1 MASVNIPIISEFDA
15 KGTQKA
21 IKEFQSLEGASA
33 KASFAIKKA
42 ALPAAAAI
50 AGLGVALVGATK
62 AAMED
67 QAEQVQL
74 ALVLQNVTGATDEQV
89 KATEDM
95 ISKMSLASGVADSEL
110 RPALAVL
117 TRGTK
122 DIAEANKA
130 LALAQDIS
138 ASSGASL
145 SQVSDALAMAY
156 GGNMKALGALSPGIK
171 AMIKDGASL
180 DDVMNVLGGT
190 FGGASD
196 AAAATAEGGMK
207 RLGIALAETKESI
220 GAALIP
226 IVEALMPHLIAF
238 GAWAQDNTKVFL
250 IVAGAIGGIAA
261 TILILNTAMKVY
273 AAGQMIVN
281 GVVAIFNALLL
292 ANPITLIILAIVA
305 FIAILAAL
313 YFKFET
319 VRKIV
324 DTVFQAMLAGGKAV
338 FDGLT
343 TYFSAIFNIYKSL
356 FNGIA
361 KLWNNTVGKLSF
373 EIPSWVPAIGGK
385 GFSVPDIPY
394 LADGGIV
401 TGPTLAMIGER
412 GPEAVIPLSGRGGG
426 MGGNY
431 TININGGLGS
441 SSDIGTAVVNAI
453 RAFNRTNGPAN
464 IQVA

>member
-15 KGTQKA
+15 KGTQKG

-33 KASFAIKKA
+33 KASFAMKKA

-50 AGLGVALVGATK
+50 AGIGIALVGATK

-74 ALVLQNVTGATDEQV
+74 ALALENVTGATDAQI
-89 KATEDM
+89 KASEDM

-110 RPALAVL
+110 RPALASLV
-117 TRGTK
+117 RGTK
-122 DIAEANKA
+122 DIEEANRA

-138 ASSGASL
+138 AGSGKDLAT
-145 SQVSDALAMAY
+145 VSDALAKAY
-156 GGNMKALGALSPGIK
+156 GGNMKGLAALSPEIK

-180 DDVMNVLGGT
+180 EDVMNVLGGS

-196 AAAATAEGGMK
+196 AAAATASGGMK

-220 GAALIP
+220 GAALLP
-226 IVEALMPHLIAF
+226 AVEALLPVLIKF
-238 GAWAQDNTKVFL
+238 GSWAQNNTKTLL
-250 IVAGAIGGIAA
+250 IIAGAIAGVSAAVLLFNTAVGIA
-261 TILILNTAMKVY
+261 TLVNTLFALSLTAAQIAMV
-273 AAGQMIVN
+273 G
-281 GVVAIFNALLL
+281 F
-292 ANPITLIILAIVA
+292 ITLG
-305 FIAILAAL
+305 IAVLIAALVAL
-313 YFKFET
+313 YFKFDI

-324 DTVFQAMLAGGKAV
+324 DTVFDAMLAGGKAV
-338 FDGLT
+338 FNGLT
-343 TYFSAIFNIYKSL
+343 TYFTGVFNIYKSL

-361 KLWNNTVGKLSF
+361 KMWNNTIGKLEF
-373 EIPSWVPAIGGK
+373 TIPKWVPVIGGN

-412 GPEAVIPLSGRGGG
+412 GPEAVIPLSGRNSGIGGG
-426 MGGNY
+426 
-431 TININGGLGS
+431 INI
-441 SSDIGTAVVNAI
+441 TVNAGLVS
-453 RAFNRTNGPAN
+453 TPAQIGQQIIEA
-464 IQVA
+464 IQKAQRQSGQVFAAA

>member
-1 MASVNIPIISEFDA
+1 MAVILPIISEFDA
-15 KGTQKA
+15 KGTSRA
-21 IKEFQSLEGASA
+21 VKEFQKLEGASA
-33 KASFAIKKA
+33 KASFAMKKA

-50 AGLGVALVGATK
+50 AGIGFALAGATK

-74 ALVLQNVTGATDEQV
+74 ALALTNVTGATDAQV
-89 KATEDM
+89 KSTEDM

-110 RPALAVL
+110 RPAFAALV
-117 TRGTK
+117 RGTK
-122 DIAEANKA
+122 DITTANQA

-138 ASSGASL
+138 AGSGKDLAT
-145 SQVSDALAMAY
+145 VSDALAKAY
-156 GGNMKALGALSPGIK
+156 GGNMKGLQALSPEIK

-180 DDVMNVLGGT
+180 EDVMNVLGGS

-220 GAALIP
+220 GAALLP
-226 IVEALMPHLIAF
+226 VVEAILPVLLKFA
-238 GAWAQDNTKVFL
+238 GWAQDNTKTLL
-250 IVAGAIGGIAA
+250 IIAGAIAGVSAAILLFNTAVGIA
-261 TILILNTAMKVY
+261 TLVNTLFALSLTAAQLAMV
-273 AAGQMIVN
+273 G
-281 GVVAIFNALLL
+281 F
-292 ANPITLIILAIVA
+292 ITLG
-305 FIAILAAL
+305 IAVLIAALVAL
-313 YFKFET
+313 YFKFDI

-324 DTVFQAMLAGGKAV
+324 DTVFDAMLAGGKAV
-338 FDGLT
+338 FNGLT
-343 TYFSAIFNIYKSL
+343 TYFTAIFNIYKSL

-373 EIPSWVPAIGGK
+373 EIPSWVPVIGGK
-385 GFSVPDIPY
+385 GFSVPEIPY

-426 MGGNY
+426 MGNY
-431 TININGGLGS
+431 TINITGGLGS
-441 SSDIGTAVVNAI
+441 SAEIGTAVVNAI
-453 RAFNRTNGPAN
+453 RAFNRQNGPAN
-464 IQVA
+464 IAVA

>member
-1 MASVNIPIISEFDA
+1 MGVILPIVSEFDA
-15 KGTQKA
+15 KGTQRA
-21 IKEFQSLEGASA
+21 VKEFQKLEGASA
-33 KASFAIKKA
+33 KASFAMKKA

-50 AGLGVALVGATK
+50 AGIGIALVGATK

-74 ALVLQNVTGATDEQV
+74 ALALTNVTGATDAQI
-89 KATEDM
+89 KAEEDM

-110 RPALAVL
+110 RPALAAL

-122 DIAEANKA
+122 DIEEANKA

-138 ASSGASL
+138 AGSGKDLAT
-145 SQVSDALAMAY
+145 VSDALAKAY
-156 GGNMKALGALSPGIK
+156 GGNMKGLAALSPEIK

-180 DDVMNVLGGT
+180 EDVMNVLGGS

-220 GAALIP
+220 GAALLP
-226 IVEALMPHLIAF
+226 VVEAILPVLLKFA
-238 GAWAQDNTKVFL
+238 GWAQDNTKTLL
-250 IVAGAIGGIAA
+250 IIAGAIAGVSAAVLLFNTAVGIA
-261 TILILNTAMKVY
+261 TLVNTLFALSLTAAQLAMV
-273 AAGQMIVN
+273 G
-281 GVVAIFNALLL
+281 F
-292 ANPITLIILAIVA
+292 ITLG
-305 FIAILAAL
+305 IAVLIAALVAL
-313 YFKFET
+313 YFKFDI

-324 DTVFQAMLAGGKAV
+324 DTVFDAMLAGGKAV
-338 FDGLT
+338 FNGLT
-343 TYFSAIFNIYKSL
+343 TYFTAIFNIYKSL

-373 EIPSWVPAIGGK
+373 EIPSWVPVIGGK

-426 MGGNY
+426 MGNY

-441 SSDIGTAVVNAI
+441 SAEIGTAVVNAI
-453 RAFNRTNGPAN
+453 RAFNRQNGPAN
-464 IQVA
+464 IAVA

>member
-1 MASVNIPIISEFDA
+1 MAVILPIISEFDA
-15 KGTQKA
+15 KGTQRA
-21 IKEFQSLEGASA
+21 IKEFQKLEGASA
-33 KASFAIKKA
+33 KAQFAIKKA
-42 ALPAAAAI
+42 ALPAAAAV
-50 AGLGVALVGATK
+50 AGLGLALVGATK

-74 ALVLQNVTGATDEQV
+74 ALALQNVTGATDAQV
-89 KATEDM
+89 KASEDM

-110 RPALAVL
+110 RPALASLV
-117 TRGTK
+117 RGTK
-122 DIAEANKA
+122 DIEEANRA

-138 ASSGASL
+138 AGSGKDLAT
-145 SQVSDALAMAY
+145 VSDALAKAY
-156 GGNMKALGALSPGIK
+156 GGNMKGLAALSPEIK

-180 DDVMNVLGGT
+180 EDVMNVLGGS
-190 FGGASD
+190 FGGASE
-196 AAAATAEGGMK
+196 AAANTAEGGMK

-281 GVVAIFNALLL
+281 GVVAIFNALLAL
-292 ANPITLIILAIVA
+292 NPIGLVILAIVA

-313 YFKFET
+313 YFKFEV

-324 DTVFQAMLAGGKAV
+324 DTVFDAMLAGGKAV

-343 TYFSAIFNIYKSL
+343 TYFTGVYNIFKML

-361 KLWNNTVGKLSF
+361 KMWNNTVGKLSF
-373 EIPSWVPAIGGK
+373 EFPSWVIGLGGK
-385 GFSVPDIPY
+385 GFSVPNIPY
-394 LADGGIV
+394 LAEGGIV

-412 GPEAVIPLSGRGGG
+412 GPEAVIPLSGRNSG

-431 TININGGLGS
+431 TINITGGLSS
-441 SSDIGTAVVNAI
+441 SSDIGKAVVNAI
-453 RAFNRTNGPAN
+453 RQFNLTNGPAN

>member
-15 KGTQKA
+15 KGTQRA
-21 IKEFQSLEGASA
+21 IKEFQSLEGASK
-33 KASFAIKKA
+33 KAQFAIKKA
-42 ALPAAAAI
+42 AIPAAAAV
-50 AGLGVALVGATK
+50 AGLGIALVGATK

-74 ALVLQNVTGATDEQV
+74 ALALSNVTGATDAQI
-89 KATEDM
+89 KAEEDM
-95 ISKMSLASGVADSEL
+95 ITKMSLASGVADSEL
-110 RPALAVL
+110 RPALAAL

-122 DIAEANKA
+122 DIEEANRA

-138 ASSGASL
+138 AGSGKDLAT
-145 SQVSDALAMAY
+145 VSDALAKAY
-156 GGNMKALGALSPGIK
+156 GGNMKGLAALSPEIK

-180 DDVMNVLGGT
+180 EDVMNVLGGS
-190 FGGASD
+190 FGGASE
-196 AAAATAEGGMK
+196 AAANTAEGGMK

-226 IVEALMPHLIAF
+226 VVEALLPHLIAF
-238 GAWAQDNTKVFL
+238 GAWAQEHTKVFL
-250 IVAGAIGGIAA
+250 IVAGAIGGIAV
-261 TILILNTAMKVY
+261 TILTLNAAMKVY
-273 AAGQMIVN
+273 AAAQMIVN

-292 ANPITLIILAIVA
+292 ANPVTLVILAIVA

-324 DTVFQAMLAGGKAV
+324 DTVFDAMLAGGKAV
-338 FDGLT
+338 FNGLT
-343 TYFSAIFNIYKSL
+343 TYFTGVFNIYKAL

-361 KLWNNTVGKLSF
+361 KLWNNTIGKLAF
-373 EIPSWVPAIGGK
+373 EFPSWVPGLGGK
-385 GFSVPDIPY
+385 GFDVPDIPY
-394 LADGGIV
+394 LAEGGIV

-426 MGGNY
+426 MGNY
-431 TININGGLGS
+431 TINITGGLGS
-441 SSDIGTAVVNAI
+441 SAEIGTAVVNAI
-453 RAFNRTNGPAN
+453 RAFNRQNGPAN
-464 IQVA
+464 IAVA

>member
-21 IKEFQSLEGASA
+21 IKEFQSLEGASK

-42 ALPAAAAI
+42 AVPAAAAI
-50 AGLGVALVGATK
+50 AGLGFALVGATK

-74 ALVLQNVTGATDEQV
+74 ALALENVTGATDDQI

-110 RPALAVL
+110 RPAFASLV
-117 TRGTK
+117 RGTK
-122 DIAEANKA
+122 DIATATDA

-138 ASSGASL
+138 AGSGKDLAT
-145 SQVSDALAMAY
+145 VSDALAKAY
-156 GGNMKALGALSPGIK
+156 GGNMKGLQALSPEIK

-180 DDVMNVLGGT
+180 EDVINVLGGS
-190 FGGASD
+190 FGGASA

-226 IVEALMPHLIAF
+226 VVEALLPYLTAF
-238 GAWAQDNTKVFL
+238 GAWAQENTKVFL
-250 IVAGAIGGIAA
+250 IIAGAIGGIAG
-261 TILILNTAMKVY
+261 TILTLNAAMKVY
-273 AAGQMIVN
+273 AAVQMIAN
-281 GVVAIFNALLL
+281 GVIAAWNALLY
-292 ANPITLIILAIVA
+292 ANPITLVILAVVA

-313 YFKFET
+313 YFKFDS

-324 DTVFQAMLAGGKAV
+324 DTVFQGMLKGGKAV

-343 TYFSAIFNIYKSL
+343 TYFTAIFNIYKSL

-361 KLWNNTVGKLSF
+361 KLWNGTVGKLAF
-373 EIPSWVPAIGGK
+373 NIPSWVPVIGGK
-385 GFSVPDIPY
+385 GFEVPEIPM
-394 LADGGIV
+394 LGDGGIV
-401 TGPTLAMIGER
+401 TGPTLALIGER
-412 GPEAVIPLSGRGGG
+412 GPEAVVPLSGRGGG
-426 MGGNY
+426 GMGNY

-441 SSDIGTAVVNAI
+441 SAEIGTAVVNAI
-453 RAFNRTNGPAN
+453 RAFNRQNGPAN
-464 IQVA
+464 IAVA